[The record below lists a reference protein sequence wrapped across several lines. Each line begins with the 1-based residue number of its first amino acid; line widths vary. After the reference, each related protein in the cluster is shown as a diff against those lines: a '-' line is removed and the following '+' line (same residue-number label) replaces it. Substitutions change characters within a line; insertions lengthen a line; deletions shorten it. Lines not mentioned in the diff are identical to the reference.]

1 MIPNLEEELLD
12 QLAQEIQE
20 KMRKKRLLTS
30 RGEPMFEDPLSWEQQ
45 EVFRLLKAQPGTTY
59 QESDETGRHIFRDW
73 MRSLLDVSEVTV
85 TFVKADGSIRDMR
98 CTLDQDR
105 IPPQPPRQLNKAP
118 VDGIV
123 RDREIEALV
132 KPEENHTQKVFDLD
146 AGAWRSF
153 RYDRLKK
160 VTATVSFE

>member
-1 MIPNLEEELLD
+1 M
-12 QLAQEIQE
+12 
-20 KMRKKRLLTS
+20 KKKRLLTY
-30 RGEPMFEDPLSWEQQ
+30 RGEPMFEEPLSWEQQ

-59 QESDETGRHIFRDW
+59 QEADETGRHVFRDW
-73 MRSLLDVSEVTV
+73 MRGLLNVAEITV
-85 TFVKADGSIRDMR
+85 TFVKADGTLRDMR

-105 IPPQPPRQLNKAP
+105 IPPQPPRAAKPAKEAP

-123 RDREIEALV
+123 RESKEV
-132 KPEENHTQKVFDLD
+132 TKPEENHTQKVFDLD

-160 VTATVSFE
+160 VSASMSFE

>member
-1 MIPNLEEELLD
+1 
-12 QLAQEIQE
+12 
-20 KMRKKRLLTS
+20 MRKRHLLTT
-30 RGEPMFEDPLSWEQQ
+30 RGDFMENPLPWEQQ

-73 MRSLLDVSEVTV
+73 VRRLLEVSEITV

-98 CTLDQDR
+98 CTLDR
-105 IPPQPPRQLNKAP
+105 GWIPPQPPKPEKPAKETP
-118 VDGIV
+118 VDGL
-123 RDREIEALV
+123 RQHGFLGEDREIAAPI

-146 AGAWRSF
+146 ASAWRSF

-160 VTATVSFE
+160 VTATMNFE